1 MGKVQEIVCL
11 TFAFVAYIFWG
22 IIVRQGDPSK
32 TSHLVACYTC
42 VAANIIVMLA
52 TAGIV
57 ARKKT
62 KLELEDYISL
72 FIVALAV
79 IVILVAQYHFEHE
92 SSPAIYIISVFIA
105 LLACLSL
112 VVDA

>member
-1 MGKVQEIVCL
+1 MEKVQEIVCL
-11 TFAFVAYIFWG
+11 TFAMVAYIFWG
-22 IIVRQGDPSK
+22 IIVRKGDPSK
-32 TSHLVACYTC
+32 TSHLIACYTC
-42 VAANIIVMLA
+42 VAANIILMLA

-57 ARKKT
+57 ARSKP

-79 IVILVAQYHFEHE
+79 IVILVAQYYFEHE
-92 SSPAIYIISVFIA
+92 SSPAIYIITVFIG

-112 VVDA
+112 VINK